1 MHIDWFVFAA
11 QIVNFLILVALLKY
25 FLYDRIVKA
34 MDARQAGI
42 ASRLEE
48 ADRLKEEARARIAE
62 LEQKN
67 QELKE
72 KAEEILNQANRDA
85 DAERGRLME
94 QVSREAQQ
102 SRQRWRE
109 SLLRERQVFFEELRS
124 KAGTFLFT
132 TIRRIL
138 KDLADEDLEDRMVQ
152 VFTGLVKGIDAG
164 QQELLRRSLDS
175 GTPEITLRSAFEL
188 KPGQREKI
196 LDAIGPYVSKDVS
209 FRYEVTDSPLS
220 GIELMTHGYKL
231 AWSIGDH
238 LAALEEDF
246 NRVLKEEIPEG
257 LPAEGEHGEEAR

>member
-42 ASRLEE
+42 AARLEE
-48 ADRLKEEARARIAE
+48 AERLKDEARARSEE
-62 LEQKN
+62 LEEKN
-67 QELKE
+67 RELKE
-72 KAEEILNQANRDA
+72 KAEEVLNQANRDA
-85 DAERGRLME
+85 DAERGRLMAL
-94 QVSREAQQ
+94 VSREAQQ

-109 SLLRERQVFFEELRS
+109 SLLRERQVFFEELRI
-124 KAGTFLFT
+124 KAGMFIFG
-132 TIRRIL
+132 TIRRIM

-152 VFTGLVKGIDAG
+152 VFTGLVKGIDPG

-175 GTPEITLRSAFEL
+175 GTPMITLRSAFEL
-188 KPGQREKI
+188 KPSHREKI
-196 LDAIGPYVSKDVS
+196 LEAIGPYISKDVS
-209 FRYEVTDSPLS
+209 FRYEVSDTLLT

-238 LAALEEDF
+238 LSALQEDF
-246 NRVLKEEIPEG
+246 NRALREEIPEEMPG
-257 LPAEGEHGEEAR
+257 EGEHGEETR

>member
-11 QIVNFLILVALLKY
+11 QIVNFLILVALLKF

-42 ASRLEE
+42 ASRLDE
-48 ADRLKEEARARIAE
+48 AERLRDEARARILE
-62 LEQKN
+62 LEEKN
-67 QELKE
+67 QELRDKT
-72 KAEEILNQANRDA
+72 EEILNQANRDA
-85 DAERGRLME
+85 DAERGRLMALVG
-94 QVSREAQQ
+94 QEAQQ

-109 SLLRERQVFFEELRS
+109 SLLRERQVFFEELRM
-124 KAGTFLFT
+124 KAGMFIFG

-152 VFTGLVKGIDAG
+152 VFTGLIKGMDAG

-175 GTPEITLRSAFEL
+175 GTPMITLKSAFEL
-188 KPGQREKI
+188 KPDQRGRI

-209 FRYEVTDSPLS
+209 FRYEVSDSPLT
-220 GIELMTHGYKL
+220 GIELMTHWYKL

-246 NRVLKEEIPEG
+246 NRALREEIPEE
-257 LPAEGEHGEEAR
+257 LPEDGEHGEEAR